1 VLKHAEFAHLREVP
15 EFPNALRPVD
25 SELTGSSSSEEQL
38 VTSQGLSLVREM
50 VRQVNTLSF
59 SDFGSYLKFCHWKCC
74 PDF

>member
-25 SELTGSSSSEEQL
+25 SELTSSSSSSEEQL

-50 VRQVNTLSF
+50 VRQVGEVL
-59 SDFGSYLKFCHWKCC
+59 LVKKFLRRSSRNVCC
-74 PDF
+74 F